1 MASSAALLR
10 PRRPAWPA
18 RIAILALSGAIAPE
32 RLAAGVQRLT
42 EQGCAVQ
49 GVDAAQAQWR
59 YFAGDDAARL
69 AALDAV
75 LASDAD
81 LVLFGRGG
89 YGLSRLLDRIDWARV
104 ADSGKAFCGY
114 SDVTAF
120 SLAALAR
127 GRFIT
132 FAGPVAAGDFAQSED
147 LAAREFTEA
156 QFLAVL
162 GANTHVYPRVTSDID
177 HGRAVVRGTLWG
189 TNLAMISHLVGT
201 PFMPAIDD
209 GILLIEDIG
218 EAPYRVERMLHQ
230 LRLAGILERQRAI
243 VLGGFTDCDS
253 APGARFPYTMPEVV
267 ETLRQLVPCPVLTG
281 FPFGHITA
289 KVTLPMGA
297 AAELTI
303 DGADY
308 TLAVRDYWR
317 D

>member
-1 MASSAALLR
+1 MIVTGPPVVLVTVAVSVAVLPTWRVPKSSAAGLKASCCAV
-10 PRRPAWPA
+10 PTP
-18 RIAILALSGAIAPE
+18 
-32 RLAAGVQRLT
+32 VRLT
-42 EQGCAVQ
+42 TCGEPAAVS
-49 GVDAAQAQWR
+49 VK
-59 YFAGDDAARL
+59 
-69 AALDAV
+69 V
-75 LASDAD
+75 
-81 LVLFGRGG
+81 
-89 YGLSRLLDRIDWARV
+89 RV
-104 ADSGKAFCGY
+104 P
-114 SDVTAF
+114 V
-120 SLAALAR
+120 
-127 GRFIT
+127 
-132 FAGPVAAGDFAQSED
+132 AGPVAAGDFAQSED

-267 ETLRQLVPCPVLTG
+267 ETLRQLVSCPVLTG